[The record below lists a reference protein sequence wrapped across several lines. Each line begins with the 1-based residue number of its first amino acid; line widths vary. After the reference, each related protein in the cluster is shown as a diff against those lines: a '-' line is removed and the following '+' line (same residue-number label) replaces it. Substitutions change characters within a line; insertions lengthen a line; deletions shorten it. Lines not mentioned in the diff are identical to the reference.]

1 VLAASGIPNGISKW
15 RASKHCADNLEV
27 AWPTAENA
35 YCRASGILQPTLE
48 TMKERLEY
56 AVVWTILKFLGAMPR
71 SMARGLAAT
80 VARMMY
86 AMLPKLRK
94 TAEFNLRL
102 AFPEWGGAQ
111 RQSTIRGMVR
121 NLGWMAA
128 EFARLPRYTKEDIER
143 VVILDGHENFLEG
156 QRRGKGVLYLTGHI
170 GAWELSS
177 FAHAL
182 YGFPLHY
189 MARPLDNPEVDGLV
203 NRYRCLSGNRPVFKN
218 ESARALLKIL
228 RDAGTVGILAD
239 QNTLPAEG
247 VFVDFFGTP
256 ACTTTG
262 LARVA
267 LHTDAAVVPGYAYW
281 DARIEKY
288 RLRFEP
294 SVELI
299 RSGDTER
306 DVLVNTQ
313 TFTKVIE
320 SIVREHPEQWV
331 WVHARW
337 KTRPKGEAPLYDFLS

>member
-1 VLAASGIPNGISKW
+1 MGFGTGFQIGRFLALRG
-15 RASKHCADNLEV
+15 NLEV
-27 AWPTAENA
+27 AWFEEENA
-35 YCRASGILQPTLE
+35 YCRASADLRLPWE
-48 TMKERLEY
+48 TMKEWCEY
-56 AVVWTILKFLGAMPR
+56 AMVWAILKALGAMPR
-71 SMARGLAAT
+71 SMARGFAAG

-86 AMLPKLRK
+86 AFLPKLRK

-102 AFPEWGGAQ
+102 AFPECGDAQ
-111 RQSTIRGMVR
+111 RQSTIRAMVR

-128 EFARLPRYTKEDIER
+128 EFARLPSYTKENIEQ

-189 MARPLDNPEVDGLV
+189 IARPLDNARVDDLV

-218 ESARALLKIL
+218 DSARAVLKIL

-239 QNTLPAEG
+239 QNTMPQEG

-281 DARIEKY
+281 DERLRKY

-294 SVELI
+294 PVELV
-299 RSGDTER
+299 RTGDTER
-306 DVLVNTQ
+306 DVVANTQ
-313 TFTKVIE
+313 KFTQVIE
-320 SIVREHPEQWV
+320 SIVREYPEQWV

-337 KTRPKGEAPLYDFLS
+337 KTRPKGEAALYDFLS